1 MEPSRCSRGDE
12 AKKRKLEDP
21 NSEGSLVACDTVDL
35 KALLDQHTDQMRRMQ
50 SQIDGLVAIN
60 STLQARLD
68 DQAESQAQ
76 EVNELR
82 EKSDVLELR
91 CGSLERSIQVLRKDV
106 NWTYSAPSIP
116 RIHWIEQGREEE
128 YADNMENNIGYIK
141 AEARRIRNGEIS
153 TELAD
158 AIQLSNGI
166 GEISIDDIELHPSAL
181 GILCPS
187 MEGKVTY
194 IDMRHIQ
201 FPGPDVVECY
211 EIIAAMI
218 RHNHAL
224 KKLTWIDNRIPS
236 DEQADLLIKSIIDNR
251 AIKDIRLQNRLQSE
265 RRQWMQSVG
274 GFK

>member
-141 AEARRIRNGEIS
+141 AEARRIRNGENIDC
-153 TELAD
+153 TCLDFYGQMAVLHDDALLPHFQELAD

-166 GEISIDDIELHPSAL
+166 G
-181 GILCPS
+181 
-187 MEGKVTY
+187 
-194 IDMRHIQ
+194 
-201 FPGPDVVECY
+201 
-211 EIIAAMI
+211 
-218 RHNHAL
+218 
-224 KKLTWIDNRIPS
+224 
-236 DEQADLLIKSIIDNR
+236 
-251 AIKDIRLQNRLQSE
+251 
-265 RRQWMQSVG
+265 
-274 GFK
+274 